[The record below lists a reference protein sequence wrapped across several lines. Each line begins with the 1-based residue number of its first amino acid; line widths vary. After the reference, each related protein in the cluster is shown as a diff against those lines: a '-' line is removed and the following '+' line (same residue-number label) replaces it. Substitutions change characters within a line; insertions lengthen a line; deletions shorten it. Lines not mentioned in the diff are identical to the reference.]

1 MKRLWIAC
9 GILALVF
16 AATLYNTHYLSGF
29 TNELTTLLTRAEI
42 GAEDGDWE
50 TAGEL
55 TRQAVENWDRH
66 AVSLHVL
73 LRHTEVDDVN
83 TSFQE
88 VREFINCQEG
98 GEYSAANARL
108 IAQIELLYEAE
119 QLTLKNVL

>member
-9 GILALVF
+9 GILVLVF
-16 AATLYNTHYLSGF
+16 AATLYHTHYLNAF
-29 TNELTTLLTRAEI
+29 TSDLTALLTRAEI
-42 GAEDGDWE
+42 SAEEGDWD

-55 TRQAVENWDRH
+55 TRQAIENWDGR
-66 AVSLHVL
+66 ATYLHIL
-73 LRHTEVDDVN
+73 LRHAEVDDVN
-83 TSFQE
+83 TSFRE